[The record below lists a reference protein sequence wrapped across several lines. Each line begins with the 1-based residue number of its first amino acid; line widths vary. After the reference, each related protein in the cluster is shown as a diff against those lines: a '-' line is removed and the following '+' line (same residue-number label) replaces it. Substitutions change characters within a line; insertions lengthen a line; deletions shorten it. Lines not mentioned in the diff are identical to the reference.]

1 MKNYLNFKSVA
12 GGNYVLTH
20 PIAKPGYY
28 GRCRNLRITE
38 IPLDTD
44 VTEVQTLINS
54 MAFLDVFEAKFR
66 ELAPGVVLQ
75 K

>member
-1 MKNYLNFKSVA
+1 MKILNFKSIA

-20 PIAKPGYY
+20 PMSKPGYY

-44 VTEVQTLINS
+44 VAEVQTLINS
-54 MAFLDVFEAKFR
+54 MAFLGIFEAKFE
-66 ELAPGVVLQ
+66 ELAPGAILQ